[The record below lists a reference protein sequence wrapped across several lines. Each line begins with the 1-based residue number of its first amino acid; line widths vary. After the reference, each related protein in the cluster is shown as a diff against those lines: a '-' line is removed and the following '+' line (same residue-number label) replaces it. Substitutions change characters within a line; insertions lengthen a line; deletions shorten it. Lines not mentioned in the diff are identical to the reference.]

1 MPSDHGPPPGLTL
14 LTLWL
19 NCSTIPPN
27 PFFSN
32 SLNSNPFLSDSSPI
46 IQETPPSLNKKV
58 PSKPS
63 LEQKALKSHQSLEDF
78 LCPLLVPSPSSL
90 VSFRWLDYS
99 WLVYKDADH
108 TRCLLFPRGGLGMR
122 TASKILVEIELG
134 QFCEFMV
141 LSKYQ
146 QYYDKTSPQAKRHKL
161 LLLFTSLTNFT
172 SSLLP

>member
-19 NCSTIPPN
+19 NCSTIPP
-27 PFFSN
+27 
-32 SLNSNPFLSDSSPI
+32 NPFLSDSSPI

-108 TRCLLFPRGGLGMR
+108 TRCLLFPRGGLGMHTVSKISEEIKLGICVIFCICVFGSLGMR
-122 TASKILVEIELG
+122 TA
-134 QFCEFMV
+134 
-141 LSKYQ
+141 
-146 QYYDKTSPQAKRHKL
+146 
-161 LLLFTSLTNFT
+161 
-172 SSLLP
+172 

>member
-19 NCSTIPPN
+19 NCSTIPT
-27 PFFSN
+27 
-32 SLNSNPFLSDSSPI
+32 NPFLSDSSPTT
-46 IQETPPSLNKKV
+46 QETPPSLNNKV

-108 TRCLLFPRGGLGMR
+108 TRCLLFPRGGLGMH
-122 TASKILVEIELG
+122 TVSKISGEIKLGIFVILYLCILRPGDAYSVENFGGNQIR
-134 QFCEFMV
+134 
-141 LSKYQ
+141 S
-146 QYYDKTSPQAKRHKL
+146 
-161 LLLFTSLTNFT
+161 LFF
-172 SSLLP
+172 

>member
-27 PFFSN
+27 PFLSN

-46 IQETPPSLNKKV
+46 IQETPPSLNNKV

-90 VSFRWLDYS
+90 VSFRRLDYS
-99 WLVYKDADH
+99 WLVYKEYDH
-108 TRCLLFPRGGLGMR
+108 TRCLLFPRGGLGMH
-122 TASKILVEIELG
+122 TVSKISGEIKLGIFVILYLCILRPGDAYSVENFGGNQIR
-134 QFCEFMV
+134 
-141 LSKYQ
+141 S
-146 QYYDKTSPQAKRHKL
+146 
-161 LLLFTSLTNFT
+161 LFF
-172 SSLLP
+172 

>member
-27 PFFSN
+27 PF
-32 SLNSNPFLSDSSPI
+32 LSDSSPTT
-46 IQETPPSLNKKV
+46 QETPPSLNNKV

-90 VSFRWLDYS
+90 VSFRRLDYS
-99 WLVYKDADH
+99 WLVYKEYDH
-108 TRCLLFPRGGLGMR
+108 TRCLLFPRGGLGMH
-122 TASKILVEIELG
+122 TVSKISGEIKLGIFVILYLCILRPGDAYSVENFGGNQIR
-134 QFCEFMV
+134 
-141 LSKYQ
+141 S
-146 QYYDKTSPQAKRHKL
+146 
-161 LLLFTSLTNFT
+161 LFF
-172 SSLLP
+172 

>member
-27 PFFSN
+27 PF
-32 SLNSNPFLSDSSPI
+32 LSDSSPTT
-46 IQETPPSLNKKV
+46 QETPPSLNNKV

-90 VSFRWLDYS
+90 VSFRRLDYS

-108 TRCLLFPRGGLGMR
+108 TRCLLFPRGGLGMHTVSKISGEIKLGICVIFCICVFGSLGMR
-122 TASKILVEIELG
+122 TA
-134 QFCEFMV
+134 
-141 LSKYQ
+141 
-146 QYYDKTSPQAKRHKL
+146 
-161 LLLFTSLTNFT
+161 
-172 SSLLP
+172 